1 MNTKSL
7 ALSDSLVREILLT
20 VLPGTPGRSRR
31 NSDTKVVLYSV
42 NATAKRLGCAPTTII
57 RILAGTAYKH
67 VPRPPLDKP
76 TQEVRNYLQA
86 EYREFY
92 PGETPQT
99 NPGSMYSLALKYGLH
114 LALVREAINGTP
126 VPPNTLPVPP
136 TIKATQRHW
145 VSGDTPDAQQSSKRP
160 KRAAAITIA
169 QIDALHAV
177 YAKWTEKNRDVGDPQ
192 LRSVFFYK
200 LGKRLNL
207 PTTLVRGVCLQTT
220 YKHYAPGGTRLTMEQ
235 AAEIRRDYRPTTKGH
250 SEASNPVGMHNLA
263 LRYGV
268 PMAHIADVIRRK
280 QLMPAEV

>member
-1 MNTKSL
+1 MNTKSPAL
-7 ALSDSLVREILLT
+7 ADSLVREILLT
-20 VLPGTPGRSRR
+20 ILPGMPGRYVDKKFRFH
-31 NSDTKVVLYSV
+31 SV

-57 RILAGTAYKH
+57 RIIAGTAYKH
-67 VPRPPLDKP
+67 VPRPSLEKP
-76 TQEVRNYLQA
+76 TQEVRNHLQA

-114 LALVREAINGTP
+114 IALVREALHGTP
-126 VPPNTLPVPP
+126 VPPNTLPMQPV
-136 TIKATQRHW
+136 IKTSQWAH
-145 VSGDTPDAQQSSKRP
+145 SDPHAQQSSKRP

-177 YAKWTEKNRDVGDPQ
+177 YAKWVATKQDAGDSQ
-192 LRSVFFYK
+192 LRNVFFYK

-207 PTTLVRGVCLQTT
+207 PTTLVRGVCLQTS
-220 YKHYAPGGTRLTMEQ
+220 YKHYAPGGPRLTLEQ
-235 AAEIRRDYRPTTKGH
+235 ADEIRRDYRPTTKGH
-250 SEASNPVGMHNLA
+250 SEASNQAGMHNLA